1 MRVVFDLVPP
11 KPISM
16 QMGKNMRKDK
26 FRRVALVTAIAVQV
40 GFAAP
45 QDTVKWLLRDFRRPA
60 VNKAELER
68 FHAVTVYDN
77 HETICPEVTVKVSTI
92 GQDSGGYASI
102 QVTKSSSN
110 LPESLGGSRFR
121 VKSCSGLLMP
131 IDPWWRTKNDLR
143 ELKELRF
150 KSRGRTDLEVGF
162 DGPALPASEQ
172 GANPVASVLL
182 RSARWVWNVV
192 EFPWNADYQ
201 YWLNGDA
208 KNPLLRGRYLDSRAK
223 GDSAYDDDSVNIL
236 KNVRALKFELP
247 NENVSFQIDSIM
259 LVGVAPTWPGIEG
272 KSCQGSSALLD
283 DFSATKAD
291 PTRNLL
297 GGAWWAAS
305 DTDTFRPQSPA
316 TGRSSIR
323 SNGGVWSPSPESG
336 AASLVADLDRVDAE
350 AHPDAGWASLLTS
363 VPAGALEK
371 LKAISMKFH
380 TGGDDPFPFDTSRIM
395 GVVFRA
401 IGPNFVD
408 SLVYEVHIPYR
419 QIKSTPEDS
428 SICLDL
434 SELRQPAWYTGF
446 HGIKPVSPKD
456 ILRFSWSLILQDPSA
471 TTASTSRIDLK
482 EVRLWGMEPTSS
494 IGSVER
500 VRQEVGIRHLDGIRL
515 SYSVPGNRAQVRIV
529 GMDGAIAS
537 SFTAPATVSDMPLS
551 HKLTRGTY
559 AIEILG
565 SGERRRAKFTVP

>member
-1 MRVVFDLVPP
+1 
-11 KPISM
+11 
-16 QMGKNMRKDK
+16 MRKDK
-26 FRRVALVTAIAVQV
+26 FRLVALVTVIAVQA

-45 QDTVKWLLRDFRRPA
+45 QDTVKWLMRDFRRPTA
-60 VNKAELER
+60 NRAELER

-102 QVTKSSSN
+102 QVTKSTGNVDSWKDSN
-110 LPESLGGSRFR
+110 RNK
-121 VKSCSGLLMP
+121 VTSCAGLLVP

-150 KSRGRTDLEVGF
+150 KSRGRMDVDVSM
-162 DGPALPASEQ
+162 DGPALPSSEQ
-172 GANPVASVLL
+172 GYSPVANVH
-182 RSARWVWNVV
+182 RWNGRWGWNVV
-192 EFPWNADYQ
+192 DLPMDAFYH
-201 YWLNGDA
+201 YWIDGGVNGDS
-208 KNPLLRGRYLDSRAK
+208 PLVRGRYLDGRAK

-291 PTRNLL
+291 PIRNLL

-316 TGRSSIR
+316 TGKSSVHTKG
-323 SNGGVWSPSPESG
+323 NVWSPSPESG
-336 AASLVADLDRVDAE
+336 AASLVADLDRVDAD
-350 AHPDAGWASLLTS
+350 AHPDAGWASLFTS
-363 VPAGALEK
+363 VPAGAMEK
-371 LKAISMKFH
+371 LKAISMKFR

-408 SLVYEVHIPYR
+408 SLVYEAHIPYR

-456 ILRFSWSLILQDPSA
+456 ILRFSWSLVLQDPSA

-537 SFTAPATVSDMPLS
+537 SFAAPATVSDMPLS
-551 HKLTRGTY
+551 HKLARGTY